1 MSPRRLVPALA
12 LIGGKREYRSFLFI
26 MVLTSLGTSSS
37 APLISLY
44 LATRLHVALPVVGLF
59 FASQALLGFA
69 LGLLIGRRSDRWRSR
84 LPAIRIAA
92 IWTGVG
98 WVIFALSPARWLTF
112 AAGPLFLSAGGVIM
126 GQVFA
131 ALHDVMTRD
140 DEPHPSFINTTIR
153 TGWSFGFVFGP
164 LLGSTLAALV
174 GFRAAFV
181 ATGCLYLLCLVPVRG
196 LDVAVRSASRRGDG
210 TDRGAREHLPL
221 YLFAALC
228 TLVLCGTAIKNT
240 YLPLDVTT
248 HLGGSV
254 RLYGTIVAVS
264 PVVELVVMPLSGVLA
279 LRIPLGRLI
288 VGGLVVA
295 VVEYLLLAAS
305 TALWQLYAT
314 QAMDACVVAVVMGLG
329 LTYAQ
334 RLNPDQAGLVSGVF
348 GSSYGVATVAGNVIG
363 SASVPLLGVPHVFF
377 IPAALCAVSVLTF
390 LGIERASQQRATQDM
405 ALIQRSGTG

>member
-1 MSPRRLVPALA
+1 MSPRRLVSSLA
-12 LIGGKREYRSFLFI
+12 LVGGKREYRAFLLI
-26 MVLTSLGTSSS
+26 MVLTSLGTSAS

-59 FASQALLGFA
+59 FASQALPGFA
-69 LGLLIGRRSDRWRSR
+69 LGLLLGRRSDRWRSR
-84 LPAIRIAA
+84 LPVIRGATLWI
-92 IWTGVG
+92 GVG
-98 WVIFALSPARWLTF
+98 WLVFAFSPFRWLTF
-112 AAGPLFLSAGGVIM
+112 AVGPLFLSAGGVIM

-131 ALHDVMTRD
+131 ALHDVMIRD
-140 DEPHPSFINTTIR
+140 DEPHPGLINTTIR

-164 LLGSTLAALV
+164 LLGSGLAALT

-181 ATGCLYLLCLVPVRG
+181 TTACLYLLCLVPVRG
-196 LDVAVRSASRRGDG
+196 LDVAVRSPARRGDG
-210 TDRGAREHLPL
+210 AERGGRAHLPL

-228 TLVLCGTAIKNT
+228 TLVLCGTTLKNT
-240 YLPLDVTT
+240 YLPLDVTA

-279 LRIPLGRLI
+279 LKVPLGRLI
-288 VGGLVVA
+288 AGGLAVA
-295 VVEYLLLAAS
+295 MVEYLLLAAS

-314 QAMDACVVAVVMGLG
+314 QALDACVVAVVMGLG

-334 RLNPDQAGLVSGVF
+334 RLRPDRPGLVSGVF
-348 GSSYGVATVAGNVIG
+348 GSSFGVATVVGNLIG
-363 SASVPLLGVPHVFF
+363 SASVPLLGVPHVFV

-390 LGIERASQQRATQDM
+390 LGIERASQRRAAQDL
-405 ALIQRSGTG
+405 AIVRRSGIG